1 MSGKRGYLPEDDTK
15 FAPDALETM
24 RTVSRHVC
32 YLIDEGYDLQQA
44 VTFAGNRFALS
55 ERQRFAIMR
64 SISTKA
70 QLERRKACEKADIS
84 GEEVWIDGFNTII
97 TLEVML
103 SDSTVFEGMDGTVRD
118 LAGLHGTYRI
128 IPETERAVRLLFNVL
143 KEMNAGAAHIL
154 LDEPVSYSG
163 KLKVLIAETAEK
175 CGLMPDI
182 RLLKEVDKALWEKA
196 NVVSSDAIILDHCIS
211 WVNVM
216 KKCAGVTGIVPIRVW

>member
-1 MSGKRGYLPEDDTK
+1 MSGKRGYLPEDDTI

-44 VTFAGNRFALS
+44 VTFTGNRFALS
-55 ERQRFAIMR
+55 ERQRFAILR
-64 SISTKA
+64 SVATQE
-70 QLERRKACEKADIS
+70 QLERRKTKEKTDIS

-128 IPETERAVRLLFNVL
+128 IPETEAAIRILFEAL
-143 KEMNAGAAHIL
+143 KEMKAGKAQIL
-154 LDEPVSYSG
+154 LDEPISNSG
-163 KLKVLIAETAEK
+163 KLKALIAETAEK
-175 CGLMPDI
+175 CGLAPDI